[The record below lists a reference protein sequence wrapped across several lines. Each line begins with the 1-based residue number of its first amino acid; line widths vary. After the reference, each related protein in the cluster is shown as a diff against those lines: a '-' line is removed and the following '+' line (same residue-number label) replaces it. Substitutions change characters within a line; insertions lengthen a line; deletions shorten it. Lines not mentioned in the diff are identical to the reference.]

1 VNGFERDGPGD
12 CLGCLLGREFREI
25 LERGNVARWDGNR
38 MGGKLAVRKFHFSG
52 VQVAEHPYAGS
63 RLQESMNERAELGES
78 TTVCC

>member
-38 MGGKLAVRKFHFSG
+38 MGGKLAVRKFRFSG
-52 VQVAEHPYAGS
+52 VQVAEHADAYDGVWVTAT
-63 RLQESMNERAELGES
+63 RQYK
-78 TTVCC
+78 